1 MDRFD
6 LNSKL
11 FWWTLRRRDAPDD
24 WAEGRRLLSP
34 IAIAALGVVGAGLI
48 ALGVIAWL
56 TFPYPGVGVPI
67 GLLGLGLLWMAAS
80 AGWERHLFPSGPGP
94 GP

>member
-11 FWWTLRRRDAPDD
+11 FWWTARRRDSPEG
-24 WAEGRRLLSP
+24 WTPGRRLLSP
-34 IAIAALGVVGAGLI
+34 IAIGALGVVGAGLI
-48 ALGVIAWL
+48 ALGVIVWL

-67 GLLGLGLLWMAAS
+67 GLLGLGVLWMAGS
-80 AGWERHLFPSGPGP
+80 AWWERHLLRSGTGPGP
-94 GP
+94 

>member
-1 MDRFD
+1 MQ
-6 LNSKL
+6 
-11 FWWTLRRRDAPDD
+11 
-24 WAEGRRLLSP
+24 
-34 IAIAALGVVGAGLI
+34 I